1 MAYKNQQHFI
11 EVLEKAGEL
20 VRIKAY
26 VNPKLEMAEITDR
39 MSKQP
44 GGGKALLFENTGYE
58 FPVLMNAYGSEKRMC
73 MALGVKHLDD
83 VAKQIEELFKLLAGP
98 KEGLLDKLKL
108 LPKLNQF
115 ASWMPKTK
123 RGKGECQEVIMGEP
137 DIAKL
142 PVITCWPRDGGPFVT
157 LPIIHTKDPTTNQRN
172 VGMYRMQVF
181 GPTLTAMHWHKHKVS
196 AKHFNEYKKL
206 GIKMPL
212 AVALGGDPVYGY
224 SATAPLP
231 ENVDEYM
238 LAGFLRKKNVELVK
252 CITQP
257 GVEVPADADFVIEG
271 YVDPNDEMIWEG
283 PFGDHTGY
291 YSLPDW
297 YPRFHIT
304 AITHK
309 KNPVYPATIVGI
321 PPQEDA
327 WLGKASERIFLAPI
341 KMTMIPEIVDMDM
354 PVEGVFHNL
363 VIAKIKKD
371 YAGQAQKVMNA
382 MWGAG
387 QMMFNKI
394 LVIADEQVNIQNY
407 EALAKY
413 VFRNLN
419 PSTDIYFSQGPMD
432 VLDHSC
438 SKLGFGGKMCIDGT
452 GKFDEE
458 GDSGYE
464 LRVTGYKLDREFF
477 KSKFSEIMSVN
488 TSLLQNEIPCLI
500 IAVKK
505 NRKGHIREL
514 HEQICKLVEIEGTKM
529 ILYVEHTVDPND
541 LPTALWRF
549 CNNLDPKRDHI
560 LYKRQGTRNLPTGQ
574 AGKEQVTSNQSPETT
589 DYFTCMGFDGTRK
602 TKEFDD
608 FHRDWPNI
616 IVADGETIRTID
628 EKWNELGIGEFIPSP
643 SLKFRNQLYGEE
655 AAVQ

>member
-1 MAYKNQQHFI
+1 MAYKNQQQFI
-11 EVLEKAGEL
+11 DALEEAGEL
-20 VRIKAY
+20 LRIKTY
-26 VNPKLEMAEITDR
+26 VDPKLEMAEITDR
-39 MSKQP
+39 ISKS
-44 GGGKALLFENTGYE
+44 GNGGKALLFENTGYE

-83 VAKQIEELFKLLAGP
+83 VAREIENLFKLLSAP
-98 KEGLLDKLKL
+98 KEGVMDKLKL
-108 LPKLNQF
+108 LPKLGQF
-115 ASWMPKTK
+115 ASWMPKVK
-123 RGKGECQEVIMGEP
+123 KGKGDCQEIVMKEP
-137 DIAKL
+137 DITKL
-142 PVITCWPRDGGPFVT
+142 PVITCWPKDGGPFVT
-157 LPIIHTKDPTTNQRN
+157 LPFIHTKDPNTGSRN

-181 GPTLTAMHWHKHKVS
+181 GPVLTAMHWHKHKVS

-206 GIKMPL
+206 NKRMPI
-212 AVALGGDPVYGY
+212 AVALGGDPVYAY

-238 LAGFLRKKNVELVK
+238 LAGFLRRKKVELVK
-252 CITQP
+252 CISQP
-257 GVEVPADADFVIEG
+257 GVEVPADADFIIEG
-271 YVDPNDEMIWEG
+271 YVDPDDEMIWEG

-309 KNPVYPATIVGI
+309 KNAVYPATIVGI

-327 WLGKASERIFLAPI
+327 WLGKATERIFLAPI
-341 KMTMIPEIVDMDM
+341 KMTMVPEIVDMDM

-394 LVIADEQVNIQNY
+394 LVITDEGVKIQHY
-407 EALAKY
+407 LELAQY
-413 VFRNLN
+413 VFKNLD
-419 PSTDIYFSQGPMD
+419 PATDIYFSTGPMD

-452 GKFDEE
+452 KKFEE
-458 GDSGYE
+458 ERDDNYE
-464 LRVTGYKLDREFF
+464 LRTKNYEVIEELLKI
-477 KSKFSEIMSVN
+477 KFYEIKAVN
-488 TSLLQNEIPCLI
+488 VSLLPKNIPCLI
-500 IAVKK
+500 ISLEK
-505 NRKGHIREL
+505 NRKGHIKEL
-514 HEQICKLVEIEGTKM
+514 HDQICALKEMEGVKM
-529 ILYVEHTVDPND
+529 VLYVEFTVDAND

-549 CNNLDPKRDHI
+549 CNNLDPKRDFH
-560 LYKRQGTRNLPTGQ
+560 LCKRP
-574 AGKEQVTSNQSPETT
+574 VTSIRQPVTGN
-589 DYFTCMGFDGTRK
+589 YFACIGFDGTRK

-608 FHRDWPNI
+608 FDRDWPNI
-616 IVADGETIRTID
+616 IVADDNTIRAVD
-628 EKWNELGIGEFIPSP
+628 EKWNELGIGKFISSP
-643 SLKFRNQLYGEE
+643 SLKFKDQMYGEE
-655 AAVQ
+655 AVVKPMSVGSLPKEGELR

>member
-1 MAYKNQQHFI
+1 MAYKNQQQFI
-11 EVLEKAGEL
+11 EALEKAGEL
-20 VRIKAY
+20 IRIKSY

-39 MSKQP
+39 MSKQS
-44 GGGKALLFENTGYE
+44 GGGKALLFENSGYD

-73 MALGVKHLDD
+73 MALGVEHLDD
-83 VAKQIEELFKLLAGP
+83 VAKQIEELFKLLASP
-98 KEGLLDKLKL
+98 KEGIIDKLKL

-115 ASWMPKTK
+115 ASWMPKVK
-123 RGKGECQEVIMGEP
+123 SGRGECQEIIMTDP
-137 DIAKL
+137 DITRL
-142 PVITCWPRDGGPFVT
+142 PVITCWPKDGGPFVT
-157 LPIIHTKDPTTNQRN
+157 LPVIHTKDPNTGTRN

-206 GIKMPL
+206 GKRMPV
-212 AVALGGDPVYGY
+212 AVALGGDPVYAY

-238 LAGFLRKKNVELVK
+238 LAGFLRKKKVELVK

-257 GVEVPADADFVIEG
+257 EVEVPADADFIIEG
-271 YVDPNDEMIWEG
+271 HVDPNDEMIWEG

-309 KNPVYPATIVGI
+309 KDPVYPATIVGI

-327 WLGKASERIFLAPI
+327 WLGKATERIFLAPI
-341 KMTMIPEIVDMDM
+341 KMTMVPEIIDMDM

-363 VIAKIKKD
+363 VIVKIRKD
-371 YAGQAQKVMNA
+371 FAGQGQKVMNA

-394 LVIADEQVNIQNY
+394 LVLADEQIKIQDY

-413 VFRNLN
+413 VFKNLN
-419 PSTDIYFSQGPMD
+419 PATDIYFSQGPMD

-452 GKFDEE
+452 MKFEEEREE
-458 GDSGYE
+458 GCKPQAVSF
-464 LRVTGYKLDREFF
+464 KLDAEFF
-477 KSKFSEIMSVN
+477 KNRFPEIDEVN
-488 TSLLQNEIPCLI
+488 TSLVEKEIPCLI
-500 IAVKK
+500 ISVEK
-505 NRKGHIREL
+505 NRKGHIRQL
-514 HEQICKLVEIEGTKM
+514 HEQICELQEMEGIKM
-529 ILYVEHTVDPND
+529 ILYVEHTVDAND
-541 LPTALWRF
+541 LPAALWRF
-549 CNNLDPKRDHI
+549 CNNLDPKRDHMLCEVGPKTEGSVKEI
-560 LYKRQGTRNLPTGQ
+560 NVKRQ
-574 AGKEQVTSNQSPETT
+574 TSNLKPLA
-589 DYFTCMGFDGTRK
+589 CMGFDGTRK

-616 IVADGETIRTID
+616 IVADDATISAVD
-628 EKWNELGIGEFIPSP
+628 EKWNDLGIGKFIPSP
-643 SLKFRNQLYGEE
+643 SLKFKKQMYGEE
-655 AAVQ
+655 AVVNSIIN

>member
-1 MAYKNQQHFI
+1 MAFKDQQHFI
-11 EVLEKAGEL
+11 DELEKAGEL
-20 VRIKAY
+20 LRIKTY
-26 VNPKLEMAEITDR
+26 VDPKLQIAEITDR
-39 MSKQP
+39 ISKQP

-73 MALGVKHLDD
+73 MALGVQHLDD
-83 VAKQIEELFKLLAGP
+83 IAKEIENLFKLLSAP
-98 KEGLLDKLKL
+98 KEGVLDKLKL
-108 LPKLNQF
+108 LPKLGQF
-115 ASWMPKTK
+115 ASWMPKV
-123 RGKGECQEVIMGEP
+123 RSGKGACQEIIMKEP
-137 DIAKL
+137 DITKL
-142 PVITCWPRDGGPFVT
+142 PVITCWPKDGGPFVT
-157 LPIIHTKDPTTNQRN
+157 LPVIHTKDPNTHSRN

-181 GPTLTAMHWHKHKVS
+181 GPRLTGMHWHKHKVS

-206 GIKMPL
+206 GKRMPV
-212 AVALGGDPVYGY
+212 AVALGGDPVYAY

-238 LAGFLRKKNVELVK
+238 LAGFLRKKKVELVK

-257 GVEVPADADFVIEG
+257 DVEVPADADFIIEG
-271 YVDPNDEMIWEG
+271 FVDPNDELIWEG

-309 KNPVYPATIVGI
+309 RNAVYPATIVGI

-327 WLGKASERIFLAPI
+327 WLGKATERIFLAPI
-341 KMTMIPEIVDMDM
+341 KMTMVPEIINMDM

-363 VIAKIKKD
+363 VIAQIKKD
-371 YAGQAQKVMNA
+371 YAGQGQKVMNA

-394 LVIADEQVNIQNY
+394 LILADEKVNILDY
-407 EALAKY
+407 GSLAKY
-413 VFRNLN
+413 VFQNLN
-419 PSTDIYFSQGPMD
+419 PATDIYFSTGPMD

-452 GKFDEE
+452 KKFDEE
-458 GDSGYE
+458 KDDNYE
-464 LRVTGYKLDREFF
+464 WQTKPLQLTADLLASRFT
-477 KSKFSEIMSVN
+477 EIKAVN
-488 TSLLQNEIPCLI
+488 TKLLEKEIACLI
-500 IAVKK
+500 ISIQK
-505 NRKGHIREL
+505 NRKGHIKEL
-514 HEQICKLVEIEGTKM
+514 HQQLSAMNELTGIKM
-529 ILYVEHTVDPND
+529 ILYVEHTVDAND

-560 LYKRQGTRNLPTGQ
+560 LYKH
-574 AGKEQVTSNQSPETT
+574 
-589 DYFTCMGFDGTRK
+589 CMGFDGTRK

-616 IVADGETIRTID
+616 IVADDETIKAVD
-628 EKWNELGIGEFIPSP
+628 EKWQQLGIGNFISSP
-643 SLKFRNQLYGEE
+643 SLKFKDQLYGEE
-655 AAVQ
+655 AVVN